1 MTKQVEING
10 NFYNSYERVDEDE
23 SYFDVNFG
31 SEWDNVGQTQKPQL
45 LVTATRLIDK
55 KDFQGVKVD
64 ENQPLK
70 LPRVLAD
77 GTITDDN
84 LVMQA
89 CVELAMNVYSDGG
102 KNVDISNI
110 KSVGLGDS
118 SITFRDN
125 SSVTESDDDLLIDE
139 FLSDYLMG
147 GVRVILWQC
156 EKTMHS

>member
-10 NFYNSYERVDEDE
+10 NLYNTYATVDEAD
-23 SYFDVNFG
+23 SYFAATFG

-84 LVMQA
+84 L
-89 CVELAMNVYSDGG
+89 NSNSTKDST
-102 KNVDISNI
+102 NSNI
-110 KSVGLGDS
+110 NSGIKLFFGMFYHN
-118 SITFRDN
+118 TTCKFREINIHCNHNEVPPGNRLQDKALLLALI
-125 SSVTESDDDLLIDE
+125 ES
-139 FLSDYLMG
+139 
-147 GVRVILWQC
+147 
-156 EKTMHS
+156 

>member
-1 MTKQVEING
+1 MPDKIIKINDKD
-10 NFYNSYERVDEDE
+10 YNTYATVDEAD
-23 SYFDVNFG
+23 SYFAATFG

-147 GVRVILWQC
+147 GVRVIL
-156 EKTMHS
+156 

>member
-10 NFYNSYERVDEDE
+10 NLYNTYATVDEAD
-23 SYFDVNFG
+23 SYFAATFG

-102 KNVDISNI
+102 KNIDISNI

-147 GVRVILWQC
+147 GVRVIL
-156 EKTMHS
+156 